1 MVHANH
7 SGHLDKQPHTKT
19 KGSTTGHEVPS
30 DVDNQPLANLPG
42 FHGVDSQVHVKGM
55 KVTNLQ
61 RGEPEQGLKRTTM
74 FIEDNKV
81 EYDSYIH

>member
-1 MVHANH
+1 MVHTNH

-19 KGSTTGHEVPS
+19 KGSTTDHKVLS

-42 FHGVDSQVHVKGM
+42 FRDVDSQVHVKGM
-55 KVTNLQ
+55 KATNLQ
-61 RGEPEQGLKRTTM
+61 RGEPEQGLKRTSI

-81 EYDSYIH
+81 EYDSHIH